1 MVRERVRHKKER
13 CRIVLQLEECMQVL
27 LMVLVGYM
35 LALLLALVGCRLVL
49 LQLLEKDKM
58 NQSYLK

>member
-35 LALLLALVGCRLVL
+35 LDLLLVLVGCRLVL
-49 LQLLEKDKM
+49 LPLLERDKM
-58 NQSYLK
+58 NQSYLE